1 MCVCVRVCV
10 CVCVC
15 MCVCLGV
22 TFHFIMCADQRLLLV
37 SCPDHTPHFAT
48 REAGRSGNN
57 RQKACIFLTLG
68 LEFETTNEIIGWLI
82 ITGKLL
88 SYAIEPH

>member
-1 MCVCVRVCV
+1 MHVNCKQVLIR
-10 CVCVC
+10 
-15 MCVCLGV
+15 
-22 TFHFIMCADQRLLLV
+22 CAASTEKTLV

-48 REAGRSGNN
+48 REAGSSGNN